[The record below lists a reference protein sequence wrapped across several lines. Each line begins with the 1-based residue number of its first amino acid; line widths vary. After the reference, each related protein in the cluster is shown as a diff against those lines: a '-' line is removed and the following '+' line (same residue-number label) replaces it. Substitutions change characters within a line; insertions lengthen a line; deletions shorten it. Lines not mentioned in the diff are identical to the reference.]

1 MDSGQWRKIIVTA
14 PSQRGKTLKA
24 ILCPMLHAVA
34 DCRQSCGFVLPS
46 LDKLSQAW
54 DGKIRPAIEGTGYGA
69 WLPTMGPGSRGGK
82 PPVLT
87 MRDPE
92 TGNRAGLVYFMSMG
106 TGGRETQ
113 VSMVSPQILLIDE
126 ADDADSAGQIS
137 LISKRTQSWGK
148 QGRVYIASTV
158 NDRAGREAP
167 DATDPDSSHPIL
179 MLFREGSQHKAHH
192 RCPHCFGYFTPGIE
206 HLDLDA
212 GQITCPK
219 CAVQWS
225 EADRVEALNHLLM
238 VGRHESIADGV
249 VVSGPRESDTYS
261 EITTVFDYH
270 MTVLADICNEI
281 RTAKA
286 AELRGEYS
294 LMRTV
299 VQKMFCKAYVEPA
312 GVSEITNVGL
322 AAVSSRSDYEK
333 RLAPGWVNSLIGTVD
348 VQGDR
353 HYWLIVGC
361 GPDDRHCVVDW
372 GYEYLVPKGE
382 VRQPTPADRRRI
394 NHEIDAKFSE
404 GWQQEGREARIAP
417 EAGMRG
423 IDVGFVSDEIV
434 NWLRGVRSW
443 HAVRGAHKD
452 VLKNLGAYLPLPAEA
467 KAFIE
472 VRKPEGWPC
481 PVINVFWETVA
492 RWVHAALLRDP
503 YAPAS
508 MMLPRG
514 VKSNDDIALHLS
526 GKREII
532 DKNGDSMWFEQRKRH
547 DYLDLLVYAIG
558 LSRLKSGIQ
567 SARVSQ
573 PTQQHRVRGNVANYL
588 TGN

>member
-1 MDSGQWRKIIVTA
+1 
-14 PSQRGKTLKA
+14 
-24 ILCPMLHAVA
+24 MLHAVA

-92 TGNRAGLVYFMSMG
+92 TGNRAGLVYFMAMG

-192 RCPHCFGYFTPGIE
+192 RCPHCFSYFTPGIE

-225 EADRVEALNHLLM
+225 EADRAEALNHLLM
-238 VGRHESIADGV
+238 VGRHETIADGV
-249 VVSGPRESDTYS
+249 VVSGARESDTYS

-299 VQKMFCKAYVEPA
+299 VQKMFCKSYVEPA

-333 RLAPGWVNSLIGTVD
+333 RLVPGWVNSLIGTVD

-417 EAGMRG
+417 AAGMRG

-452 VLKNLGAYLPLPAEA
+452 VLKNLGAYLPLPAES

-573 PTQQHRVRGNVANYL
+573 INQQTRIRGNVANYL